1 MDRGVVVGQRS
12 FGKGLVQV
20 VEPLPG
26 GAALKLTVAKYYTP
40 SGRCIQAVSYRDKDA
55 KKVAST
61 GPKPS
66 LYLPCISP
74 VSPLDLP

>member
-1 MDRGVVVGQRS
+1 M
-12 FGKGLVQV
+12 QV

-61 GPKPS
+61 APYP
-66 LYLPCISP
+66 YHYPYTYPYTYTYTCTYRYP
-74 VSPLDLP
+74 YP